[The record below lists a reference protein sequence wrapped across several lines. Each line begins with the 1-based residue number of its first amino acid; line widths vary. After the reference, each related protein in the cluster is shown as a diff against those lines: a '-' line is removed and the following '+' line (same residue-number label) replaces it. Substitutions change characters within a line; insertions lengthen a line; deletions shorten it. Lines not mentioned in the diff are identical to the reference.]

1 MKWIYKECQTGGQF
15 AIYSNDEEQT
25 QITYGGCGC
34 CNARDEVIENES
46 DAKLMA
52 AAPEL
57 LEALEDIVN
66 DYSERFDMESHSTNP
81 GMKVVVENALAAI
94 ALAKGGC

>member
-1 MKWIYKECQTGGQF
+1 MKWIYKESETGGQF
-15 AIYSNDEEQT
+15 AIYRNDEKQT

-34 CNARDEVIENES
+34 CNAIDEVIENES

-52 AAPEL
+52 AAPDL

-66 DYSERFDMESHSTNP
+66 DYVERFDMESPSTNP
-81 GMKVVVENALAAI
+81 GMKVVVQQALVAI
-94 ALAKGGC
+94 SLAKGVR